1 MPRKRPTVALIYD
14 FDGTLSPGNMQEFGF
29 IQAIGKDPA
38 EFWERSNRLSKENDA
53 NCILTYM
60 YLMLREAKAG
70 DVSLRRESFRRFGA
84 QVGLFE
90 GVGEWFSLVNGY
102 GRSIGLNVKHYI
114 NSSGLKEMIEGTPIA
129 REFEN
134 IYACSFLY
142 DVDGVAYWPAVAVD
156 YTAKTQFLF
165 KINKGIRE
173 VSDNEKINRYIPE
186 AERPVPFAQMIYFG
200 DGSTDIPCM
209 KMVKEHGGH
218 SIAVYAD
225 NSKKATALRLIE
237 EGRVNFVCPADYR
250 TGKEI
255 HMVVK
260 RILDKIKA
268 DCEFRRLLDL
278 HQSKARRK
286 K

>member
-1 MPRKRPTVALIYD
+1 MKHIIRKVLFLLLLLSTNRVASAYD
-14 FDGTLSPGNMQEFGF
+14 FECGGLYYNILSEEDRTVEVTYYDYYTGFDAMKVIVPEEF
-29 IQAIGKDPA
+29 I
-38 EFWERSNRLSKENDA
+38 
-53 NCILTYM
+53 
-60 YLMLREAKAG
+60 
-70 DVSLRRESFRRFGA
+70 
-84 QVGLFE
+84 FE
-90 GVGEWFSLVNGY
+90 GETYKVT
-102 GRSIGLNVKHYI
+102 SIG
-114 NSSGLKEMIEGTPIA
+114 
-129 REFEN
+129 
-134 IYACSFLY
+134 
-142 DVDGVAYWPAVAVD
+142 
-156 YTAKTQFLF
+156 
-165 KINKGIRE
+165 
-173 VSDNEKINRYIPE
+173 E
-186 AERPVPFAQMIYFG
+186 A
-200 DGSTDIPCM
+200 
-209 KMVKEHGGH
+209 HGGH